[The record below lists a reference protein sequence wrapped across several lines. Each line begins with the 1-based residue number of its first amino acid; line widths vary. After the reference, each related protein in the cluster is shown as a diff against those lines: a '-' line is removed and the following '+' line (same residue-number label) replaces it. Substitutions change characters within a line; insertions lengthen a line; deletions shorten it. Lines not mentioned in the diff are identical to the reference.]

1 MSNKSLLSIRDLSVA
16 LPSGGDRVFAVQEVS
31 LEVPAGQ
38 TVCVVGESGSGKSV
52 MANAVMRLLPRAL
65 RVTGGQISLAGEDLL
80 ALGAEP
86 LRRLRGSRMGMIFQE
101 PMTALNPV
109 MTVGDQIDEVLLVH
123 GERDARV
130 RERRVLE
137 LMREMSLPEPEIL
150 RHRYP
155 FQLSGGQRQRVVIAI
170 AMALEPQLLIADEPT
185 TALDVTT
192 QAQILALIKR
202 LQTTHGIGVLFI
214 THDFGVVADIA
225 DRVVVMQQG
234 RVVESGTAGEV
245 LRHPEHAY
253 TRRLIAAVPRL
264 RGAADEVTAALAP
277 LLQID
282 RVSKSYRAR
291 GLGLFGGRGR
301 TQALDQVS
309 LHVGAG
315 ETVGLIGESG
325 SGKTTLGQC
334 VMRLL
339 DVDDGRI
346 VFNGQP
352 VEALRGGALKA
363 LRPQIQMIFQDPFAS
378 LNPRHRVGRIV
389 TENAILCGVAPA
401 EAQRRMQE
409 VLAMVGLDSSSV
421 NRLPHEF
428 SGGQR
433 QRIGI
438 ARALVMQPRLIVA
451 DEAVSA
457 LDVSVQQQVLALL
470 REVRERLGLAMLFI
484 THDLRVASQICDRIA
499 VMHKGRIVETGTVQA
514 IARAPAHAYTRSLF
528 AAMPGQAWER
538 DTERSEPTLV

>member
-1 MSNKSLLSIRDLSVA
+1 MTKDVLLHIRNLSVA
-16 LPSGGDRVFAVQEVS
+16 LPSGSDRAFAVQEVS
-31 LEVPAGQ
+31 LQVPAGQ

-52 MANAVMRLLPRAL
+52 MANAVMRLLPRVL
-65 RVTGGQISLAGEDLL
+65 RVKSGQIMLAGEDLL
-80 ALGAEP
+80 SLDTES

-109 MTVGDQIDEVLLVH
+109 MTVGEQIDEVLLVH
-123 GERDARV
+123 GQRDPQV

-137 LMREMSLPEPEIL
+137 LMQEMSLPEPETL

-202 LQTTHGIGVLFI
+202 LQTTHGVGVLFI

-234 RVVESGTAGEV
+234 RVVESGTAAQV
-245 LRHPEHAY
+245 LRHPEHPY
-253 TRRLIAAVPRL
+253 TRRLIGAVPRL
-264 RGAADEVTAALAP
+264 RDAADEVTAKPAP
-277 LLQID
+277 LLQIVS
-282 RVSKSYRAR
+282 VSKSYRAR

-301 TQALDQVS
+301 TKALDGVS
-309 LHVGAG
+309 LDIGEG

-339 DVDDGRI
+339 DLDGGRI
-346 VFNGQP
+346 VFNGDSIQ
-352 VEALRGGALKA
+352 ALRGRRLKA

-389 TENAILCGVAPA
+389 TENAIICGVAPA
-401 EAQRRMQE
+401 EAERRMQE
-409 VLAMVGLDSSSV
+409 VLAMVGLDASAV
-421 NRLPHEF
+421 DRFPHEF

-457 LDVSVQQQVLALL
+457 LDVSVQQQVLTLL
-470 REVRERLGLAMLFI
+470 RDVRERLGLAMLFI

-514 IARAPAHAYTRSLF
+514 IARSPAHPYTRSLF
-528 AAMPGQAWER
+528 EAMPGKTWER
-538 DTERSEPTLV
+538 DTERPEPALT